1 MDVRYVSGKHKIAI
15 GAQGIYYG
23 FDPGKLQPN
32 SPQSVVAPIK
42 IENQQSLEAG
52 LYLNDNISI
61 TEKLALD
68 LGVRFSLFN
77 LYGPG
82 KVNRYEEGKPI
93 ERNSFLSA
101 VNYNSGEAI
110 KSYSGLEPRASV
122 RYTLSPT
129 SSVKLGY
136 NRIYQ
141 YLHLV
146 TNTTAIT
153 QVDIWQPSGPY
164 FRPQMADQISFGY
177 FRTTKSKMYDMFV
190 ELYHK
195 KIDNILDF
203 KDGAKLI
210 LNNEIETDLLQGTGT
225 AYGVE
230 AQISKSQGSLTGSV
244 SYTYSR
250 SLRTI
255 KGPTATESINNG
267 NEFPSNFD
275 QPHNINVSW
284 KYAISRR
291 IFFTGAFTYR
301 TGRPITVPIS
311 GFTIDNISVSN
322 FSGRNEYRIPDY
334 HRLDLALIIEGSHKR
349 KKIFD
354 GTWAFSVYNVYGR
367 KNPFTIFFK
376 EAANGTLIPY
386 QLAIIGT
393 ALPSI
398 SYRVKF

>member
-1 MDVRYVSGKHKIAI
+1 VS
-15 GAQGIYYG
+15 
-23 FDPGKLQPN
+23 
-32 SPQSVVAPIK
+32 PIK

-61 TEKLALD
+61 TEKLVLD

-101 VNYNSGEAI
+101 VNYNSGETI
-110 KSYSGLEPRASV
+110 KSYSGLEPRASM

-129 SSVKLGY
+129 SSLKLGY
-136 NRIYQ
+136 NRIFQ

-153 QVDIWQPSGPY
+153 PVDIWQPSGPY
-164 FRPQMADQISFGY
+164 FRPQIADQISFGY
-177 FRTTKSKMYDMFV
+177 FRTTKSKMYDMFI
-190 ELYHK
+190 ELYSK
-195 KIDNILDF
+195 KIENILDF

-210 LNNEIETDLLQGTGT
+210 LNNEIETDLLQGTGS

-230 AQISKSQGSLTGSV
+230 TQISKSQGSLTGSI

-255 KGPTATESINNG
+255 KGPTAAESINNG

-275 QPHNINVSW
+275 QPHNVNVSW

-398 SYRVKF
+398 SYSIKF